1 MFFDTISGLEL
12 NRVKAAH
19 DTGSINNSN
28 AWCLYS
34 LTRYFKPTII
44 AEVGTF
50 IGRSTIS
57 MDEALQDVY
66 VRDAVIHTC
75 DAASDISLDQYASC
89 NIVQYPKKMSTE
101 MLQAITSKVDMF
113 FLDGRIVPEDVDLIL
128 GLSHNSSVIVLDDFE
143 GTEKGVANFMALARL
158 TQMGYTVFYPPDSNT
173 LSKYGLFEYSNLAM
187 IVPYNIIRFTNQ

>member
-1 MFFDTISGLEL
+1 
-12 NRVKAAH
+12 
-19 DTGSINNSN
+19 
-28 AWCLYS
+28 
-34 LTRYFKPTII
+34 
-44 AEVGTF
+44 
-50 IGRSTIS
+50 
-57 MDEALQDVY
+57 VY